1 MQSGTERFAAAFM
14 PTYAPFGKVL
24 ARGEGSWLYDTEGG
38 RYLDFCGGIAV
49 SNLGHCHPAVVEA
62 IREQAG
68 RLMHVSNLY
77 LHEVELHLAEMLLGL
92 TMPGRLFL
100 CQSGAEANETAI
112 KLARKHARVV
122 RGQER
127 PWIVTALNSFHGRT
141 MGALSATGQAK
152 YHAGFEPLLPGFRY
166 VPFGDLVALD
176 AAVGPDTC
184 AVMLEPIQA
193 EGGIV
198 LPPSGYLEAVRHLCD
213 ERGAI
218 LIFDEVQT
226 GFGRTGSL
234 FAWQGERVAPDIFT
248 MAKAM
253 GGGLPLGGAIAA
265 PAVAAAFAPGA
276 HATTFGGNPV
286 SCAAAL
292 AVLRVMQQ
300 EDLPGRARE
309 WGARLSA
316 SLAGLRQAHPG
327 LVTDVRG
334 RGLLIGMELSR
345 GARDVQAR
353 CQENG
358 LLLSVVQDRVLRFT
372 PPLTVTR
379 SEIETALGILG
390 PILADE
396 ASRTDG

>member
-1 MQSGTERFAAAFM
+1 MHNGTERFAASFM
-14 PTYAPFGKVL
+14 PTYAPFGRVL
-24 ARGEGSWLYDTEGG
+24 ARGEGSWLFDTDGC

-62 IREQAG
+62 VRRQAG

-77 LHEVELHLAEMLLGL
+77 LHEVELELAERLLGL

-112 KLARKHARVV
+112 KLARKYARAVLGQDRPRVV
-122 RGQER
+122 
-127 PWIVTALNSFHGRT
+127 TAVNSFHGRT
-141 MGALSATGQAK
+141 MGALSATGQVK
-152 YHAGFEPLLPGFRY
+152 YHAGFEPMVPGFHH
-166 VPFGDLVALD
+166 VPFGDLAALD

-198 LPPSGYLEAVRHLCD
+198 LPPAGYLAAVRRLCD
-213 ERGAI
+213 DRGALMI
-218 LIFDEVQT
+218 LDEVQT
-226 GFGRTGSL
+226 GFGRTGAL
-234 FAWQGERVAPDIFT
+234 FAWQGEGVAPDIFT

-253 GGGLPLGGAIAA
+253 GGGLPLGGAIAT

-292 AVLRVMQQ
+292 AVLQVMQE

-309 WGARLSA
+309 WGARLAA
-316 SLAGLRQAHPG
+316 SLSTLAQAHPG

-334 RGLLIGMELSR
+334 RGLLLGMELSLA
-345 GARDVQAR
+345 ARDVQQR

-358 LLLSVVQDRVLRFT
+358 LLISVVQERVLRFT

-379 SEIETALGILG
+379 DQIEQAMSILA
-390 PILADE
+390 PVLADE
-396 ASRTDG
+396 AARTA